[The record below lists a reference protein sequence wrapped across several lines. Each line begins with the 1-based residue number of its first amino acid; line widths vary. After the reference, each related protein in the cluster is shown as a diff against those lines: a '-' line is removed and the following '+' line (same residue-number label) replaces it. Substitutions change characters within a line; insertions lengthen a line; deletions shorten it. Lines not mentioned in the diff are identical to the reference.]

1 VYSLPFDDSKENNS
15 TETRGFSVNDIF
27 KQINVILEQNIQSA
41 IGDSSVE
48 VGDNFTSNKEH
59 GNVQITVEKFEYG
72 VDKFPVT
79 FQPDHDDGS
88 LEDDD
93 IVPLEGDY
101 DETLIFKEECYGPED
116 YDSPDTTT
124 IADSKL
130 SETSTTNPVPVTTQS
145 PATDKKLLTDV
156 AAQPILTTV

>member
-1 VYSLPFDDSKENNS
+1 MYSLPFDDNKENNS
-15 TETRGFSVNDIF
+15 TEGRGFSVNDLF
-27 KQINVILEQNIQSA
+27 QQINVILEQNIESA

-48 VGDNFTSNKEH
+48 HGDNFTSHKDH

-101 DETLIFKEECYGPED
+101 DEILIFKEECYDPED
-116 YDSPDTTT
+116 EDSTDTTT
-124 IADSKL
+124 IAYDIKQKML
-130 SETSTTNPVPVTTQS
+130 VVYL
-145 PATDKKLLTDV
+145 KFV
-156 AAQPILTTV
+156 I